1 MTRLDF
7 ETFVQE
13 HHLESEVSFAPNL
26 QDGYCIRECSEGW
39 EVFLLERGCMFD
51 LIRFSD
57 ESDALNYLYG
67 IFAKFVAHQ

>member
-1 MTRLDF
+1 M
-7 ETFVQE
+7 
-13 HHLESEVSFAPNL
+13 
-26 QDGYCIRECSEGW
+26 
-39 EVFLLERGCMFD
+39 FLLERGCMFD